1 MSDIKLSGQTA
12 LKAHTGMGLY
22 VCPNDDEGLNS
33 LYYTIKVND
42 AQGVAFLRRLLT
54 VDVKNIHRGEVRQS
68 FILNALGLMTD
79 FVWVAH
85 LPDSDEHFRVVFQ
98 SLDTLAWMH

>member
-33 LYYTIKVND
+33 LYYTIEVND
-42 AQGVAFLRRLLT
+42 AQGVQLLQGHPHAQAVDPEGLSKFCFRRDLVPRLPHPVCDVLL
-54 VDVKNIHRGEVRQS
+54 DRS
-68 FILNALGLMTD
+68 
-79 FVWVAH
+79 AH
-85 LPDSDEHFRVVFQ
+85 LIHNGDS
-98 SLDTLAWMH
+98 

>member
-33 LYYTIKVND
+33 LYYTIEVND

-54 VDVKNIHRGEVRQS
+54 VDVKNIHRGEVQS
-68 FILNALGLMTD
+68 KFYSECFGLND
-79 FVWVAH
+79 
-85 LPDSDEHFRVVFQ
+85 
-98 SLDTLAWMH
+98 

>member
-33 LYYTIKVND
+33 LYYTIEVND
-42 AQGVAFLRRLLT
+42 A
-54 VDVKNIHRGEVRQS
+54 
-68 FILNALGLMTD
+68 
-79 FVWVAH
+79 
-85 LPDSDEHFRVVFQ
+85 
-98 SLDTLAWMH
+98 